1 MSALSIQPTYPIF
14 TDIDGQPL
22 EDGYVWIGT
31 ANLDPQGNPINVYWD
46 AALTLPAA
54 QPIRTLAGYPANSG
68 TPARLYVNSD
78 YSIRVM
84 NKNGSM
90 VYSAPAATERYSSV
104 VIPNFDPDGRFRA
117 PAFIAGTEQL
127 SGAALRDSYV
137 VGRNLN
143 GLTDCHAFADRT
155 IIDGVTD
162 AGTYGTFDATTELY
176 GAHTQNHVYAFQD
189 RVRYRGIGTLQN
201 SIGFYSSTLH
211 SAAGTVDNRFG
222 MMIDEMAK
230 TGGGTITNQIGIL
243 INPLTTGANNVAIN
257 AAQTVGWT
265 LYAAGGAKSYHGG
278 QFGIGTEPVVGAKLH
293 VNADTFGNLG
303 VGIRLE
309 QPNTWSMYCTGVGKM
324 YHQGVAGFGVEPLV
338 GALDFRQAG
347 TTTGFLATD
356 SSSITLG
363 AVGDKTI
370 RFTSGGD
377 ERLLLDATTYTFK
390 PAFNNS
396 QKLGDAG
403 FRWTEVFATNGTIN
417 TSDAREKQ
425 QISELNT
432 TERAV
437 AQRIKSLIRTFKFNE
452 AVEQK
457 EDGARI
463 HVGVVAQDVKAAF
476 EAEGLDPH
484 KYGIFCYDEWD
495 EISEEVE
502 ASEGDDGAYSKQV
515 EVQKTEVVSVDRT
528 KTEVV
533 GDKAILVSYT
543 EEITRPA
550 FKSIPLFDEHG
561 NRVRMMVSPQRP
573 AIFNEDGSIAEP
585 AIDAV
590 YEDAFHKIPDNEV
603 VTKFYK
609 KKIKKEAGNIYG
621 IRYEELL
628 CFVVSA
634 L

>member
-1 MSALSIQPTYPIF
+1 MTALSVQPPYPIF

-22 EDGYVWIGT
+22 ENGYVWIG
-31 ANLDPQGNPINVYWD
+31 AVNLDPQTNPIAVYWD
-46 AALTLPAA
+46 AGLTIAAA
-54 QPIRTLAGYPANSG
+54 QPIRTLAGYPSNNG
-68 TPARLYVNSD
+68 TPARIYTGSD
-78 YSIRVM
+78 YSIRVQ
-84 NKNGSM
+84 NKNGSV
-90 VYSAPAATERYSSV
+90 VYSAPTATESYSSV

-155 IIDGVTD
+155 IIDDVTD

-189 RVRYRGIGTLQN
+189 RVRYRGTGTLQN
-201 SIGFYSSTLH
+201 STGFYSSTVH
-211 SAAGTVDNRFG
+211 SGSGTVDSRIG
-222 MMIDEMAK
+222 MMIDPMVK
-230 TGGGTITNQIGIL
+230 TGGGTISSQVGIL

-257 AAQTVGWT
+257 AGQTTGWT

-278 QFGIGTEPVVGAKLH
+278 QLGVGSEPIAGAKLY
-293 VNADTFGNLG
+293 VTPDTFGNLAI
-303 VGIRLE
+303 GIRVV
-309 QPNTWSMYCTGVGKM
+309 QPNAWSMYCTGAGKM
-324 YHQGVAGFGVEPLV
+324 YHQGEAGFGVEPSV
-338 GALDFRQAG
+338 GAIDFSQSG
-347 TTTGFLATD
+347 GSTGFLTTNASTV
-356 SSSITLG
+356 TLG

-370 RFTSGGD
+370 RFVTGGD

-390 PAFNNS
+390 PAFNNL

-425 QISELNT
+425 AISELSAA
-432 TERAV
+432 EKAV

-452 AVEQK
+452 AVQRK

-463 HVGVVAQDVKAAF
+463 HVGVVAQDIKAAF
-476 EAEGLDPH
+476 EAEGIDPH
-484 KYGIFCYDEWD
+484 KYGIFCYDEWS
-495 EISEEVE
+495 EVSEEIE
-502 ASEGDDGAYSKQV
+502 ALQGEDGAYPKQV
-515 EVQKTEVVSVDRT
+515 EIQKTEVVFVTQT

-533 GDKAILVSYT
+533 GDKAILISYT
-543 EEITRPA
+543 EEISRPA
-550 FKSIPLFDEHG
+550 YKSIPLFDERG
-561 NRVRMMVSPQRP
+561 NRVRLMVSPQTP
-573 AIFNEDGSIAEP
+573 AIFDNDGSIARE
-585 AIDAV
+585 AQEAV
-590 YEDAFHKIPDNEV
+590 YQDAFHKIPDNEV
-603 VTKFYK
+603 VTRFYK

-628 CFVVSA
+628 CFVVSV